1 MILSPPK
8 KLPLNFCQGFY
19 PERRFLS
26 SLLKFTLNEGSG
38 TKTEI
43 RDQTGIPTGDS
54 SGKVEPTIHFATGMG
69 LIEST
74 LSAGS
79 WQLSLTSLGKV
90 IFQEDPY
97 LSDSQ
102 TMWMLHLMLCRR
114 YDLTMPAS
122 GIADVW
128 FTLSADSFVRLGS
141 SFTQQA
147 FHDLLV
153 ERFGDAG
160 YIKVLAGTA
169 VRTYVEESYL
179 GLIRVFRVQG
189 SGAGADIERLKA
201 PADSTYYPFYSA
213 YLFLIWDQLFP
224 NENQI
229 DLKKLADESRF
240 LVLLGWNDIELNSWL
255 GWMVDR
261 DLVQQ
266 DRHTGSVMLLRLAST
281 LQVVNAIY
289 SELD

>member
-1 MILSPPK
+1 MILPPPK

-19 PERRFLS
+19 PERRFLAA
-26 SLLKFTLNEGSG
+26 LLKFTLNEGTG

-74 LSAGS
+74 SNSGC
-79 WQLSLTSLGKV
+79 WQLSLTPLGKV
-90 IFQEDPY
+90 IFQEDPF
-97 LSDSQ
+97 LSDPQ
-102 TMWMLHLMLCRR
+102 TIWMLHLMLCRP
-114 YDLTMPAS
+114 YDLATPAS

-128 FTLSADSFVRLGS
+128 FTLAADSFVRLGS

-147 FHDLLV
+147 FHELLV

-160 YIKVLAGTA
+160 YIKILAGTA

-179 GLIRVFRVQG
+179 GLIKAFKVQG
-189 SGAGADIERLKA
+189 SGAEADIERLKA

-240 LVLLGWNDIELNSWL
+240 LILLGWNDIELNSWL
-255 GWMVDR
+255 DWMVNR

-266 DRHTGSVMLLRLAST
+266 DRYTGSVMLLRLAST